1 MSGERTSKRSGIE
14 GLTWHWQ
21 NLKLSASQKQ
31 TLFKSNYQGLLE
43 FMAQL
48 ETEKTTEWLSRLTE
62 SVELECKLAAG
73 RDGKGAIPRDLWE
86 TYSAFANTHGG
97 VILLGIREK
106 PKGRFR
112 IEGVQEPQKVIG
124 DLFNTLNNTSKV
136 SINLLQDS
144 HVEVLD
150 VHGKSVIQITIPQAT
165 RKQKPVYIGHTPFN
179 GNTYRRLHEG
189 DRICDDETVK
199 RMLAE
204 QVEDERD
211 SKILPGF
218 GWDDI
223 DKQSLNVYRQMLKD
237 AKPGHPFLE
246 HDDFGL
252 LKKLRGWRK
261 DRESGEEGLTMA
273 GLLMFGTW
281 DAIQEAAPH
290 YFVDYQERP
299 EAKTEL
305 RWVDR
310 LVPDGTWSGNLF
322 DFYRIVY
329 RKLTNP
335 DTLKVPFRLRAGQ
348 RRDDTPVHE
357 AIREALVNTL
367 VHADFSGRIS
377 ILVVKRPD
385 MFGFRNPG
393 DMRIPIDRAV
403 QGGESDCRNRILHQ
417 MFLMI
422 GLGERAG
429 SGIPKIYSG
438 WNWRHWRRPALYEID
453 DPPQT
458 LLELRMLE
466 LMPAEI
472 QQQLEDRF
480 GEAYSTLS
488 RLGRLILS
496 TAAIEQVVSH
506 RRISEITTEHSH
518 DITGALQSLVKK
530 GMLEA
535 NGHGRGA
542 VYHLPGASIPTP
554 EQVFGVAIGADRQSL
569 AGSLA
574 DPTAY
579 SGDNENY
586 SGDSEGYSGD
596 TELYSGDKEPHS
608 SGKRPYSDDGD
619 PKNVNRDS
627 FGRLI
632 SPVLKAPAIH
642 DLENLTPEYHEK
654 LRAIAAPSAK
664 SKRLIP
670 DTMRSIILQLCSGQ
684 YVTRSCLAEL
694 LHRTPDTLR
703 HQYLSTMVEDKSL
716 TLAFP
721 QTPND
726 KRQAYITTSSLQELE
741 E

>member
-1 MSGERTSKRSGIE
+1 MAGRSWKRR
-14 GLTWHWQ
+14 LAK
-21 NLKLSASQKQ
+21 KLFCSIR
-31 TLFKSNYQGLLE
+31 GLLE
-43 FMAQL
+43 LIRQF
-48 ETEKTTEWLSRLTE
+48 ETEKTTEWLSGLTE
-62 SVELECKLAAG
+62 SVELECKLAGG
-73 RDGKGAIPRDLWE
+73 RDGKGALPKDFWE

-97 VILLGIREK
+97 VVLLGIKEK
-106 PKGRFR
+106 PKGRFS
-112 IEGVQEPQKVIG
+112 IEGVQQPDKVIG
-124 DLFNTLNNTSKV
+124 DLFNTLNNPSKV

-144 HVEVLD
+144 DVEVLD
-150 VHGKSVIQITIPQAT
+150 VHGKSVIQVTVPQAT
-165 RKQKPVYIGHTPFN
+165 RKQKPVFLGSTPFRR
-179 GNTYRRLHEG
+179 NTYRRLHEG
-189 DRICDDETVK
+189 DRACDDETVK

-204 QVEDERD
+204 QIEDDRD

-223 DKQSLNVYRQMLKD
+223 DKQSLSVYRQMLKD
-237 AKPGHPFLE
+237 TKPGHPFLE

-252 LKKLRGWRK
+252 LKKLHGWRK
-261 DRESGEEGLTMA
+261 DRENGEEGLTVA
-273 GLLMFGTW
+273 GLLMFGSW

-335 DTLKVPFRLRAGQ
+335 DTLKVPFRLSAGQ

-377 ILVVKRPD
+377 VLVVKRPD

-393 DMRIPIDRAV
+393 DMRIPVDRAV
-403 QGGESDCRNRILHQ
+403 QGGESDCRNRIMHQ

-453 DPPQT
+453 EPPQT

-466 LMPAEI
+466 LMPEEV
-472 QQQLEDRF
+472 QQQLEGRF
-480 GEAYSTLS
+480 GEAYSTLP
-488 RLGRLILS
+488 RLGRLILA
-496 TAAIEQVVSH
+496 TAATEQVVSH
-506 RRISEITTEHSH
+506 GRIAEITTDHSH
-518 DITGALQSLVKK
+518 DITVALQSLVKN

-542 VYHLPGASIPTP
+542 VYHLPGAGMPTP
-554 EQVFGVAIGADRQSL
+554 EQVFGVSIGLDQPSSDDRRSGQR
-569 AGSLA
+569 
-574 DPTAY
+574 AY
-579 SGDNENY
+579 SGDKSNY
-586 SGDSEGYSGD
+586 SGDSSS
-596 TELYSGDKEPHS
+596 YSGDKGS
-608 SGKRPYSDDGD
+608 TSNGKAPYSGD
-619 PKNVNRDS
+619 NDSSVDHRDA

-632 SPVLKAPAIH
+632 SPALRAPAIH
-642 DLENLTPEYHEK
+642 HLENLTPEFYEQ
-654 LRAIAAPSAK
+654 LRAIAEPSAT
-664 SKRLIP
+664 SKRLAP
-670 DTMRSIILQLCSGQ
+670 ETMRAIILRLCNGQ

-694 LHRTPDTLR
+694 LHRTADTLR
-703 HQYLSTMVEDKSL
+703 HQYLSVMVEDKSL

-721 QTPND
+721 QSPND
-726 KRQAYITTSSLQELE
+726 KRQAYITTSSLQELQG
-741 E
+741 